1 METTYLYVDKI
12 FNRGCTG
19 LTDDPETI
27 AYNNTMMGNKLVD
40 IFTNSLSSGN
50 RVSIVGYIGRFI
62 FTADV
67 SLDEKEYKMAFID
80 VEKNEE
86 TAKILASKL
95 GSEDAKRKFME
106 AFYDQKKEYEK
117 IYDSIK
123 LIQGK
128 PPRNK

>member
-1 METTYLYVDKI
+1 M
-12 FNRGCTG
+12 
-19 LTDDPETI
+19 
-27 AYNNTMMGNKLVD
+27 
-40 IFTNSLSSGN
+40 
-50 RVSIVGYIGRFI
+50 GYIGRFI